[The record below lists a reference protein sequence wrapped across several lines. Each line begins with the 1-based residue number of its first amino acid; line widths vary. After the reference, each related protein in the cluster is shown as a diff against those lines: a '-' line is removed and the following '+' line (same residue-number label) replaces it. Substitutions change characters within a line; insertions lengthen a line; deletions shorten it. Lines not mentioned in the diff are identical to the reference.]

1 MQAPGARACETASGL
16 RCPIAG
22 RGMLHVTGVDAAGF
36 LHSQFSSEVRG
47 LRPGCVRLT
56 SYSDA
61 RGRLLAVM
69 HLFAVGDGYLLEL
82 PADRL
87 DPVAAQLRRF
97 VLRAQ
102 VEIEDAS
109 AAWSAFGVSGA
120 QAESLLASPLGRT
133 PPPAGEWIEAADGVH
148 LAGIGGT
155 VPRWLAFGDEESL
168 HALWNGL
175 DMLAT
180 VPAHCWDLLDIEAG
194 IPTIHTDTAGRF
206 VAQMVN
212 LDRLDA
218 LDFRK
223 GCYPGQEVIARTRYL
238 GRIKRRMFPLSAP
251 SARSAPAPGD
261 AVLDA
266 DSGDGVGEI
275 VAAVDDPA
283 GGIRGLA
290 VLRLES
296 ADAALVLADGTPA
309 TRQDPPYPLDE
320 AA

>member
-1 MQAPGARACETASGL
+1 MQTAGTRACETATGL

-22 RGMLHVTGVDAAGF
+22 RGMLRVSGSDAAGF

-69 HLFAVGDGYLLEL
+69 HLFAVADGFLLVL

-87 DPVAAQLRRF
+87 DPVAAQLHRF
-97 VLRAQ
+97 VLRAR
-102 VEIEDAS
+102 VEIEDVS
-109 AAWSAFGVSGA
+109 GAWTAFGVSGA
-120 QAESLLASPLGRT
+120 EVEPLLAQALGRT
-133 PPPAGEWIEAADGVH
+133 PPPAGECIGAVDGAQ

-155 VPRWLAFGDEESL
+155 VPRWLVFGGEAPL
-168 HALWNGL
+168 HAAWDGL
-175 DMLAT
+175 EALAT
-180 VPAHCWDLLDIEAG
+180 APAQCWDLLDIEAG
-194 IPTIHTDTAGRF
+194 IPTIHSETAGRF

-238 GRIKRRMFPLSAP
+238 GRIKRRMYPLSAP

-283 GGIRGLA
+283 GGIRCLA

-296 ADAALVLADGTPA
+296 ADNTLVLGDGTPA